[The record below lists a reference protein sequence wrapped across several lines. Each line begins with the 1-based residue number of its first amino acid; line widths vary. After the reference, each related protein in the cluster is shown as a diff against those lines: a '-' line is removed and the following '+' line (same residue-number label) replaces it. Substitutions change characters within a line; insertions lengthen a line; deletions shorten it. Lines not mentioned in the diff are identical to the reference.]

1 MFGGYTFLDP
11 VITDGGFT
19 ALTAAAVGG
28 QAAQTVLVPSV
39 NTGKQ
44 APNTAKNSFTLWTT
58 LQATK
63 RLQIGGGAFYSG
75 RQYGGY
81 ANNVSA
87 VQDNAGVVTVIPAT
101 KTLFRQIPSYWR
113 FDARVGYQLTDHI
126 GLSVNAQNLTNKVYF
141 TQAYASHYAT
151 IAPGRTVFGTVEVT
165 F

>member
-1 MFGGYTFLDP
+1 VFGGYTYLDP
-11 VITDGGFT
+11 VITNGGFT

-28 QAAQTVLVPSV
+28 QEAQKVLVPSV
-39 NTGKQ
+39 TTGKQ

-63 RLQIGGGAFYSG
+63 RLQIGGGAFYTG

-81 ANNVSA
+81 ADNTSA
-87 VQDNAGVVTVIPAT
+87 TQDAAGVVTIHPAT

-113 FDARVGYQLTDHI
+113 FDARVAYRLTDHI
-126 GLSVNAQNLTNKVYF
+126 GLSVNAQNQTNETYF

-151 IAPGRTVFGTVEVT
+151 IAPGRTVFGTVVVK